1 MPGKK
6 KQIRNM
12 RKGIYKDDQGERASH
27 KMSWGSTDK
36 GYEVHPTFFPKKKN
50 PSKKAGDWKDLS
62 GEGKGNEAYQEAK
75 KRKEVV
81 EFKSKKRAERV
92 AAGSWKKGKDKKE
105 AMSEYRGRKKESRQT
120 ALKKAYGVK

>member
-27 KMSWGSTDK
+27 KMSWGSEKK
-36 GYEVHPTFFPKKKN
+36 GYSVNPTFFPKKAN
-50 PSKKAGDWKDLS
+50 PSKKAEDWKDMS
-62 GEGKGNEAYQEAK
+62 GDQAAAYKEAK
-75 KRKEVV
+75 KRGEVV
-81 EFKSKKRAERV
+81 KFKSKKRAERV

-105 AMSEYRGRKKESRQT
+105 AMSNYKKGKKESRQK